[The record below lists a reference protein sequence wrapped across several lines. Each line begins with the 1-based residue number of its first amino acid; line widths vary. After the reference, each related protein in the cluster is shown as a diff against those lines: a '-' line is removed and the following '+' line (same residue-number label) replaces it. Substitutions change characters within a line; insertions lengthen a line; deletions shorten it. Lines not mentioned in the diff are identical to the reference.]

1 MTNNREQN
9 NWETSLK
16 RLHLGGKSL
25 LLSPPEITSE
35 KFEME
40 LELLESIGKK
50 LKEEDKD
57 TILEYDNN
65 VLNQYIHI
73 LNQFSLEFD
82 RKELKELSEDI
93 GLIVKEEKK
102 KHNRPRPIDAGK
114 AKGIMINEQYQ
125 LYDSPSY
132 PSLHATES
140 MFMSL
145 YLADSF
151 PLYKN
156 VFLEMSTNISNSRL
170 LSSSNYPTD
179 NLAGQTLAHVLY
191 NKYKEEIKGQKYGRL

>member
-1 MTNNREQN
+1 MTSNKENPD
-9 NWETSLK
+9 WMSFLK
-16 RLHLGGKSL
+16 RLNFVEESL
-25 LLSPPEITSE
+25 LLSPPEVSSE
-35 KFEME
+35 KFEVE
-40 LELLESIGKK
+40 LELLENVGRR
-50 LKEEDKD
+50 LKEEDKNS
-57 TILEYDNN
+57 IIEYNNN

-73 LNQFSLEFD
+73 LNQFSLNFD
-82 RKELKELSEDI
+82 ITELKELSEDI
-93 GLIVKEEKK
+93 HIIVREEKK
-102 KHNRPRPIDAGK
+102 KHNRERPLSMGK
-114 AKGIMINEQYQ
+114 TKGVMINEQYQ

-156 VFLEMSTNISNSRL
+156 VFLEMATKISNSRL

-191 NKYKEEIKGQKYGRL
+191 NKYKEKR

>member
-1 MTNNREQN
+1 MKTNEEKLD
-9 NWETSLK
+9 WMSSLK
-16 RLHLGGKSL
+16 RLNLEGDSL
-25 LLSPPEITSE
+25 LLPPPETSSE

-40 LELLESIGKK
+40 LELLESVGRRVKP
-50 LKEEDKD
+50 EDKD
-57 TILEYDNN
+57 NIMEYNDN

-73 LNQFSLEFD
+73 LNQFSLNFD
-82 RKELKELSEDI
+82 FEELNELSEDI
-93 GLIVKEEKK
+93 RIIVREEKK
-102 KHNRPRPIDAGK
+102 KHNRERPLSMGK
-114 AKGIMINEQYQ
+114 TKGVMINEQYQ

-156 VFLEMSTNISNSRL
+156 VFLEMATKISNSRL

-191 NKYKEEIKGQKYGRL
+191 NKYKEKR